1 MPSRRSPL
9 TVSVILPTFNRAEFL
24 GEALDSVIGQTH
36 PPLEIIVVDDGSADG
51 TASVCAAYGPALR
64 YIRIMENGGKTAA
77 LNVGLE
83 LAAGNV
89 IWVMDDDDIAPPDA
103 LKSLLTPLQ
112 DDPSIDFTFGSLRKF
127 TVNGDGDRVFA
138 TAAEPRP
145 AGARHL
151 FSHLMEDCF
160 ITGQPCALF
169 RRSCFDDIRPL
180 DTSITASV
188 DYNILL
194 QVARR
199 GHGAE
204 VDQVVLWQRQ
214 HAGARGPQAARYAS
228 HERVQRWRKVDSQLL
243 AELLPDLKP
252 HEFLE
257 NVSAAQSLTPIQMR
271 RALLQKAVIA
281 ARKELWD
288 VAHESLVAALDAAAW
303 VPCGPRDLEILSRFL
318 GSRYGIDTFLGSAKT
333 QSKIATASRRAR
345 NGRAVQMAIASMLTF
360 WAGQGLRRMDTAYA
374 AKCVGALYRVAGLR
388 GAFGLAFS
396 ALNRRLELRPM
407 KRRASRSITSAPAS
421 YAGEEHTTNGAN

>member
-1 MPSRRSPL
+1 MPSRQSPL

-24 GEALDSVIGQTH
+24 GEALDSVLGQTH

-64 YIRIMENGGKTAA
+64 YIRVGENGGKTAA

-89 IWVMDDDDIAPPDA
+89 IWVMDDDDIVPPHA
-103 LKSLLTPLQ
+103 LKSLLAPLQ
-112 DDPSIDFTFGSLRKF
+112 GDPSIDFTFGSLQKF
-127 TVNGDGDRVFA
+127 TVNGDGERVFA
-138 TAAEPRP
+138 TVAEPRP

-151 FSHLMEDCF
+151 FAHLMEDCF

-169 RRSCFDDIRPL
+169 RRHCFDDIMPL

-188 DYNILL
+188 DYNVLL

-199 GHGAE
+199 GHGAGI
-204 VDQVVLWQRQ
+204 DKVVLWQRQ
-214 HAGARGPQAARYAS
+214 HAGARGPEAARYAS
-228 HERVQRWRKVDSQLL
+228 HERVQRWKKADSRLL

-252 HEFLE
+252 REFLE
-257 NVSAAQSLTPIQMR
+257 NVSAAQPLTPLQTR

-281 ARKELWD
+281 GRKDLWD
-288 VAHESLVAALDAAAW
+288 VARESLVAALNAAAW
-303 VPCGPRDLEILSRFL
+303 APCGPRDLEILSRFL
-318 GSRYGIDTFLGSAKT
+318 GSRYGIDMFLGSAKI
-333 QSKIATASRRAR
+333 QSEIATASRRAR
-345 NGRAVQMAIASMLTF
+345 NGLAVQMAIASMLTF
-360 WAGQGLRRMDTAYA
+360 WAGQGLRRMDTAYV
-374 AKCVGALYRVAGLR
+374 AKCMGALYRVAGLR

-396 ALNRRLELRPM
+396 AWNRRLELRPM
-407 KRRASRSITSAPAS
+407 KRRASRSIASMPAP
-421 YAGEEHTTNGAN
+421 YLGEEHTPRGAH